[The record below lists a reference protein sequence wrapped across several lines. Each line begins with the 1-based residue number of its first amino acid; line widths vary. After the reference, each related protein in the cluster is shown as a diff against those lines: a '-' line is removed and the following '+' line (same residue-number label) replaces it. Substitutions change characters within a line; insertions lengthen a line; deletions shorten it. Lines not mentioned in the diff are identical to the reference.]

1 MPLDRRSFLTRGALG
16 ATGLALLG
24 GGAGTLLGAC
34 GSDSDSDAS
43 SGGDSGGSGGLGTLS
58 YQFMWIKNAEF
69 AGQYVADTNG
79 YYEGF
84 DKVELMA
91 GGPTVTQDAVVE
103 SGKAI
108 IGVSD
113 PNVTA
118 AAILKGAD
126 LVIVGAVYQ
135 KNPFAICS
143 TKADPIPNPQAM
155 IGKKIG
161 VQATNEV
168 IWNAFLKA
176 NDLVDADITKVPV
189 QFDPQPLING
199 EVDGWFSYF
208 TNEPNTL
215 RIQGVEPEVFLLADY
230 GFPITGQNQIVKR
243 SFLEKN
249 RAAVKAALLGD
260 IKGWR
265 GAVADPQLP
274 VDLVI
279 SNYGKDSGLDPAKEL
294 LQSKDQNTLVLTP
307 ETAVNGICTMSTAL
321 QTQVIDALALVDL
334 KIDAETLFDLSVVEE
349 IYAENP
355 DLKTAPA

>member
-1 MPLDRRSFLTRGALG
+1 MGA
-16 ATGLALLG
+16 AGLALLG
-24 GGAGTLLGAC
+24 GGAGTLLSAC
-34 GSDSDSDAS
+34 GSDSDSGSS
-43 SGGDSGGSGGLGTLS
+43 SGGNGGDGSFGTLS

-69 AGQYVADTNG
+69 AGQYVADSRG

-84 DKVELMA
+84 DKVDLIA

-108 IGVSD
+108 VGVSD

-118 AAILKGAD
+118 AAINKGAD
-126 LVIVGAVYQ
+126 LVIIGAVYQ

-143 TKADPIPNPQAM
+143 RADNPIPNPEAM

-168 IWNAFLKA
+168 IWDALLKA
-176 NDLVDADITKVPV
+176 NDLTDADITKVPV

-249 RAAVKAALLGD
+249 RDAVKAILLGD

-265 GAVADPQLP
+265 DAVADPQLP
-274 VDLVI
+274 VDLAVDV
-279 SNYGKDSGLDPAKEL
+279 YGKDQGLDPEKEL
-294 LQSKDQNTLVLTP
+294 MQSKDQNTLVLTE
-307 ETAVNGICTMSTAL
+307 ETRVNGLCTMSEELQQQVVEAL
-321 QTQVIDALALVDL
+321 DLVGIPITVE
-334 KIDAETLFDLSVVEE
+334 KLFDMSVIEE
-349 IYAENP
+349 VISENP
-355 DLKTAPA
+355 DLKSAPA

>member
-1 MPLDRRSFLTRGALG
+1 
-16 ATGLALLG
+16 
-24 GGAGTLLGAC
+24 
-34 GSDSDSDAS
+34 
-43 SGGDSGGSGGLGTLS
+43 
-58 YQFMWIKNAEF
+58 
-69 AGQYVADTNG
+69 
-79 YYEGF
+79 
-84 DKVELMA
+84 
-91 GGPTVTQDAVVE
+91 VVQA
-103 SGKAI
+103 GKAFACI
-108 IGVSD
+108 SAPDITTS
-113 PNVTA
+113 
-118 AAILKGAD
+118 AINNGAD
-126 LVIVGAVYQ
+126 LIIVGAQYQ
-135 KNPFAICS
+135 KNPFCVMS
-143 TKADPIPNPQAM
+143 LKKSPIKTPQDM

-168 IWNAFLKA
+168 IWTAFLKA
-176 NDLVDADITKVPV
+176 NDLTESQVTKVPV

-274 VDLVI
+274 VDLAV
-279 SNYGKDSGLDPAKEL
+279 NVYGKDQGLDPAKEL

-307 ETAVNGICTMSTAL
+307 ETSANGLCTISEAL
-321 QTQVIDALALVDL
+321 QTQIIDALALVDIP
-334 KIDAETLFDLSVVEE
+334 IDADTLFDMSVIEE

-355 DLKTAPA
+355 DLKAPPA

>member
-1 MPLDRRSFLTRGALG
+1 
-16 ATGLALLG
+16 
-24 GGAGTLLGAC
+24 
-34 GSDSDSDAS
+34 
-43 SGGDSGGSGGLGTLS
+43 
-58 YQFMWIKNAEF
+58 
-69 AGQYVADTNG
+69 
-79 YYEGF
+79 
-84 DKVELMA
+84 
-91 GGPTVTQDAVVE
+91 
-103 SGKAI
+103 
-108 IGVSD
+108 
-113 PNVTA
+113 
-118 AAILKGAD
+118 
-126 LVIVGAVYQ
+126 
-135 KNPFAICS
+135 
-143 TKADPIPNPQAM
+143 M

-176 NDLVDADITKVPV
+176 NDLVGADITKVPV

-274 VDLVI
+274 GRPGR
-279 SNYGKDSGLDPAKEL
+279 SATTARTRASTRPRSCSSRRTRTPWCSPRRPA
-294 LQSKDQNTLVLTP
+294 T
-307 ETAVNGICTMSTAL
+307 NGICTISAAL
-321 QTQVIDALALVDL
+321 QKQVIDALALVDL
-334 KIDAETLFDLSVVEE
+334 KIDADTLFDTSVVEE

>member
-1 MPLDRRSFLTRGALG
+1 MPLDRRSFLSRGAVG
-16 ATGLALLG
+16 TAGLALFG
-24 GGAGTLLGAC
+24 GGASTLLAAC
-34 GSDSDSDAS
+34 GSSSS
-43 SGGDSGGSGGLGTLS
+43 SGSGSGGTGSDGNLGTLS
-58 YQFMWIKNAEF
+58 YQLMWIKNTEF
-69 AGQYVADTNG
+69 AGQYVADSRG
-79 YYEGF
+79 YYQGF
-84 DKVELMA
+84 DKVDLMA

-103 SGKAI
+103 AGKAVF
-108 IGVSD
+108 GVSD

-118 AAILKGAD
+118 AAINKGAD

-135 KNPFAICS
+135 KNPFAITS
-143 TKADPIPNPQAM
+143 RKDDPIANPQAM

-176 NDLVDADITKVPV
+176 NDLTDSQVTKVPV

-249 RAAVKAALLGD
+249 RDAVKAALLGD

-265 GAVADPQLP
+265 DSVADPQLP
-274 VDLVI
+274 VDLAV
-279 SNYGKDSGLDPAKEL
+279 NVYGKDQGLDPAKEL
-294 LQSKDQNTLVLTP
+294 MQSKDQNTLVLTA
-307 ETAVNGICTMSTAL
+307 ETSTNGLCTISEAL
-321 QTQVIDALALVDL
+321 QKQVIDALALVD
-334 KIDAETLFDLSVVEE
+334 IPIAADQLFDMSVIEE
-349 IYAENP
+349 VYAENP

>member
-1 MPLDRRSFLTRGALG
+1 VPLDRRSFLSRGAAG
-16 ATGLALLG
+16 AAGLALLG

-34 GSDSDSDAS
+34 GSDGDSSSS
-43 SGGDSGGSGGLGTLS
+43 SGGSSSGGGLGTLS
-58 YQFMWIKNAEF
+58 YQLMWIKNTEF
-69 AGQYVADTNG
+69 AGQYVADSG
-79 YYEGF
+79 GFYEGF
-84 DKVELMA
+84 DKVDLIA

-103 SGKAI
+103 AGKAVF
-108 IGVSD
+108 GVSD

-176 NDLVDADITKVPV
+176 NDLVGANITKVPV

-249 RAAVKAALLGD
+249 RDAVKAALLGD

-274 VDLVI
+274 VDLAV
-279 SNYGKDSGLDPAKEL
+279 NDYGKDEGLDPAKEL

-307 ETAVNGICTMSTAL
+307 ETAANGICTISPAL
-321 QTQVIDALALVDL
+321 QKQVIDALALVDL
-334 KIDAETLFDLSVVEE
+334 KIDAGTLFDLSVVEE
-349 IYAENP
+349 IYAANP
-355 DLKTAPA
+355 DLKKPPA

>member
-16 ATGLALLG
+16 ATGVALLG

-34 GSDSDSDAS
+34 GSDADSS
-43 SGGDSGGSGGLGTLS
+43 SGSGDSNGGDGGLGTLS
-58 YQFMWIKNAEF
+58 YQLMWIKNTEF

-84 DKVELMA
+84 DKVELLA
-91 GGPTVTQDAVVE
+91 GGPDSRPGRRRGGRQGDHRCLRPQRHGGGRPQGRRPGDRRRGLPE
-103 SGKAI
+103 EPLRHLQHQGRP
-108 IGVSD
+108 D
-113 PNVTA
+113 PEPA
-118 AAILKGAD
+118 GDDRQEDRGAGHQRGH
-126 LVIVGAVYQ
+126 LERLPEGQ
-135 KNPFAICS
+135 RPR
-143 TKADPIPNPQAM
+143 
-155 IGKKIG
+155 G
-161 VQATNEV
+161 
-168 IWNAFLKA
+168 
-176 NDLVDADITKVPV
+176 ADITKVPV

-279 SNYGKDSGLDPAKEL
+279 SNYGKDEGLDPAKEL
-294 LQSKDQNTLVLTP
+294 MQSKDQNTLVLTP
-307 ETAVNGICTMSTAL
+307 ETATNGICTISPAL
-321 QTQVIDALALVDL
+321 QKQVIDALALVDL
-334 KIDAETLFDLSVVEE
+334 KIDADTLFDTSVVEE

-355 DLKTAPA
+355 DLKKAPA

>member
-1 MPLDRRSFLTRGALG
+1 MPLDRRSFLSRGAVG
-16 ATGLALLG
+16 AAGLAVLG
-24 GGAGTLLGAC
+24 GGAGTFLAAC
-34 GSDSDSDAS
+34 GSSSDSGSGSDGS
-43 SGGDSGGSGGLGTLS
+43 DGGGDLGTLS
-58 YQFMWIKNAEF
+58 YQLMWIKNTEF
-69 AGQYVADTNG
+69 AGQYVADSRG

-84 DKVELMA
+84 EKVELIA
-91 GGPTVTQDAVVE
+91 GGPTVSQDAVVE

-108 IGVSD
+108 VGVSD

-118 AAILKGAD
+118 AAINKGAD

-143 TKADPIPNPQAM
+143 RADNPIANPQAM

-176 NDLVDADITKVPV
+176 NDLTESQVTKVPV

-265 GAVADPQLP
+265 DSVADPQLP
-274 VDLVI
+274 VDLAVDV
-279 SNYGKDSGLDPAKEL
+279 YGKDQDLDPAKEL
-294 LQSKDQNTLVLTP
+294 MQSKDQNTLVLTA
-307 ETAVNGICTMSTAL
+307 ETSANGLCTISEAL
-321 QTQVIDALALVDL
+321 QKQVIDALALVD
-334 KIDAETLFDLSVVEE
+334 IPITAEQLFDMSVIEE
-349 IYAENP
+349 VYAENP
-355 DLKTAPA
+355 DLKTPPA